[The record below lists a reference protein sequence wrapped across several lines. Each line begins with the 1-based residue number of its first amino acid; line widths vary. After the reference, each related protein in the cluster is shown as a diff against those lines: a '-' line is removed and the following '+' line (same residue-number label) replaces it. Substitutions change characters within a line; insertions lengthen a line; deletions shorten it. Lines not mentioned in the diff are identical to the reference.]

1 MNLDETIVY
10 HMRQSKIED
19 DIDSRIRHIQI
30 ACWLTELK
38 ERRLK
43 DDQIAYRL
51 VELKERRLKDEEEEE
66 ENNEYYHW

>member
-19 DIDSRIRHIQI
+19 DINNRIRHIQI
-30 ACWLTELK
+30 AYWLTELK

-43 DDQIAYRL
+43 DG
-51 VELKERRLKDEEEEE
+51 EEEE
-66 ENNEYYHW
+66 ENNGYYHW

>member
-19 DIDSRIRHIQI
+19 DIDNRIRHIQI

-43 DDQIAYRL
+43 DG
-51 VELKERRLKDEEEEE
+51 EEEK
-66 ENNEYYHW
+66 ENNEYYRW